1 MSDSVTPWIPSPAS
15 LLPSLSHS
23 PLCSLL
29 PQPSPHFIWGWG
41 VCMFF
46 SCFQG
51 SDSTSGLSWVSSV
64 QSLSRVRLFATPWTT
79 ARQASLSITSSRSL
93 LKPMSLESVMPSN
106 HLILSR
112 PLLLLPSVFPSV
124 RVFSSES
131 LLSGLPVDRRAE
143 FVLRPAGSE
152 RFRAA
157 GVWPSGT
164 VLPVMAVFYNV
175 FKARKLQV

>member
-1 MSDSVTPWIPSPAS
+1 MDTIPSFTFVILISFPTV
-15 LLPSLSHS
+15 LT
-23 PLCSLL
+23 
-29 PQPSPHFIWGWG
+29 PSPTKSSLHLGLG
-41 VCMFF
+41 CVYVFF
-46 SCFQG
+46 CFQG

-93 LKPMSLESVMPSN
+93 LKPMSLELVMPSN